1 MWKKKSSDTRVL
13 VDLGLC
19 VLGCGFVPIMDS
31 SSFSF
36 SYSSFGYGFVLAMGS
51 SSGYG
56 FVLAVGSF
64 SSSIGFFLLRMLYR
78 TRVFHVD
85 HLSTSAWKTQVST
98 LNSSLKGSRC

>member
-36 SYSSFGYGFVLAMGS
+36 SFSYSSFGYGFVLTMGS

-56 FVLAVGSF
+56 FVLAV
-64 SSSIGFFLLRMLYR
+64 SSPSSYVFFLFFYWVLLTLYA
-78 TRVFHVD
+78 
-85 HLSTSAWKTQVST
+85 L
-98 LNSSLKGSRC
+98 

>member
-56 FVLAVGSF
+56 FVLTV
-64 SSSIGFFLLRMLYR
+64 SSPSSYGFFLFFYWVLL
-78 TRVFHVD
+78 
-85 HLSTSAWKTQVST
+85 TSYT
-98 LNSSLKGSRC
+98 L